1 MPDEAVPHFE
11 GYLFDL
17 DGTLIDTA
25 PDLGLALNEALNRNG
40 FPVIPDEIVRDCVGR
55 GARTML
61 KQALAQ
67 VQRNPADEKF
77 EEMLSLFLD
86 SYKKNLVIKSTPYD
100 GVSET
105 LKILLNSGVFLAVV
119 TNKLTEFTLPILK
132 KLDLLRYFQ
141 TVICGDTAS
150 EPKPSAA
157 PLLMAL
163 KDHKIEKNKILM
175 VGDSETDILAA
186 KNAGIRSAFFKYGY
200 NGGKREDELQPDYVI
215 SRLDSLVKTKA

>member
-1 MPDEAVPHFE
+1 MPDNSVPHFE

-17 DGTLIDTA
+17 DGTLVDTA
-25 PDLGLALNEALNRNG
+25 PDLGLALNDALNHKG
-40 FPVIPDEIVRDCVGR
+40 FPLLPDELVRDYVGR
-55 GARTML
+55 GARAML
-61 KQALAQ
+61 KEATARILS
-67 VQRNPADEKF
+67 NLADEDF
-77 EEMLSLFLD
+77 EETLSLFLD
-86 SYKKNLVIKSTPYD
+86 SYKKNLVINSTPYD

-105 LKILLNSGVFLAVV
+105 LKILLNSGALLAVV

>member
-1 MPDEAVPHFE
+1 MPDNSVPHFE

-17 DGTLIDTA
+17 DGTLVDTA
-25 PDLGLALNEALNRNG
+25 PDLGLALNDALNHKG
-40 FPVIPDEIVRDCVGR
+40 FPLLPDELVRDYVGR
-55 GARTML
+55 GARAML
-61 KQALAQ
+61 KEATARILS
-67 VQRNPADEKF
+67 NLADEEF
-77 EEMLSLFLD
+77 EETLSLFLD
-86 SYKKNLVIKSTPYD
+86 SYKKNLVINSTPYD

-105 LKILLNSGVFLAVV
+105 LKILLNSGALLAVV

-132 KLDLLRYFQ
+132 KLDLLQYFQ

-215 SRLDSLVKTKA
+215 SRLDSLVQTKA

>member
-1 MPDEAVPHFE
+1 MPDEPVPRFE

-17 DGTLIDTA
+17 DGTLVDTA

-132 KLDLLRYFQ
+132 NSIFFN
-141 TVICGDTAS
+141 IF
-150 EPKPSAA
+150 KP
-157 PLLMAL
+157 
-163 KDHKIEKNKILM
+163 
-175 VGDSETDILAA
+175 
-186 KNAGIRSAFFKYGY
+186 
-200 NGGKREDELQPDYVI
+200 
-215 SRLDSLVKTKA
+215 

>member
-1 MPDEAVPHFE
+1 MPDNSVPHFE

-17 DGTLIDTA
+17 DGTLVDTA
-25 PDLGLALNEALNRNG
+25 PDLGLALNDALNHKG
-40 FPVIPDEIVRDCVGR
+40 FPLLPDELVRDYVGR
-55 GARTML
+55 GARAML
-61 KQALAQ
+61 KEATARILS
-67 VQRNPADEKF
+67 NLADEEF
-77 EEMLSLFLD
+77 EETLSLFLD
-86 SYKKNLVIKSTPYD
+86 SYKKNLVINSTPYD

-105 LKILLNSGVFLAVV
+105 LKILLNSGALLAVV

-141 TVICGDTAS
+141 AVICGDTAS

>member
-1 MPDEAVPHFE
+1 MPDDLVPHFE

-17 DGTLIDTA
+17 DGTLVDTA
-25 PDLGLALNEALNRNG
+25 PDLGLALNEALNQNG
-40 FPVIPDEIVRDCVGR
+40 FPLISNQLVRDCVGR
-55 GARTML
+55 GARAML
-61 KQALAQ
+61 KQATARI
-67 VQRNPADEKF
+67 QRNLADEEF
-77 EEMLSLFLD
+77 EETLSLFLD
-86 SYKKNLVIKSTPYD
+86 SYKKNLVINSTPYD

-105 LKILLNSGVFLAVV
+105 LKILLTSGALLAVV

-132 KLDLLRYFQ
+132 KLDLLQYFQ
-141 TVICGDTAS
+141 TIICGDTAS

-163 KDHKIEKNKILM
+163 KDLKIEKNKILM

-200 NGGKREDELQPDYVI
+200 NGGKREDELQPDYVV
-215 SRLDSLVKTKA
+215 SRLDSLIHSKA

>member
-1 MPDEAVPHFE
+1 MLDESVPHFE

-17 DGTLIDTA
+17 DGTLVDTA
-25 PDLGLALNEALNRNG
+25 PDLGLALNEALNQNG
-40 FPVIPDEIVRDCVGR
+40 FPIIQDEIVRDCVGR
-55 GARTML
+55 GARAML
-61 KQALAQ
+61 KQAMAQ
-67 VQRNPADEKF
+67 IPGDQTDEKF
-77 EEMLSLFLD
+77 EDTLSLFLD

-105 LKILLNSGVFLAVV
+105 LKILLDSGAFLAVV

-141 TVICGDTAS
+141 TVVCGDTTN

-215 SRLDSLVKTKA
+215 SRLDSLVQTKA